1 MASGS
6 RKSPKTDANP
16 PTTVRLEL
24 RATSCS
30 CAGGRSWPRR
40 RVRPRLEQ
48 RTAGMLVRWP
58 RRPAAVSEAVAAG
71 AGPDFS
77 CPGELEQPLKALIG
91 EVRSLS
97 VVCVCVSGLVGKVC
111 GRAVDLP
118 PWSVSSRVVCAS
130 WALGFVGSRKRIF
143 VCLVTSSRLVVSL
156 RLCLCVF
163 VNTTPLS
170 SPPPVLSFRSLVRSR
185 ERASDAPDATTR
197 NPKPTGDARGDSL

>member
-1 MASGS
+1 M
-6 RKSPKTDANP
+6 P
-16 PTTVRLEL
+16 VL
-24 RATSCS
+24 
-30 CAGGRSWPRR
+30 
-40 RVRPRLEQ
+40 
-48 RTAGMLVRWP
+48 RWP
-58 RRPAAVSEAVAAG
+58 RRPAALSEAVAAG

-77 CPGELEQPLKALIG
+77 CAGELEQPLKALIG

-163 VNTTPLS
+163 VNTAPLS
-170 SPPPVLSFRSLVRSR
+170 SPSPVLSFRSLVRSR
-185 ERASDAPDATTR
+185 FGSRNRGHSGVFSALGCGVTRVPPPLAVRCALFSVDGRVGCFSCLNEIGRSFCGASPASGPASGPATPPTR
-197 NPKPTGDARGDSL
+197 RPP